1 MATFV
6 SSMTG
11 AYSIEATL
19 NHCGPVSVSFTR
31 MKGLQSWYYIGD
43 LVHLFNGK
51 VPSVDSTMMA
61 DIGRHQSTEGYQAS
75 LEFDERPRLS
85 STHERS

>member
-6 SSMTG
+6 SSMMG
-11 AYSIEATL
+11 AYSIVAAL

-31 MKGLQSWYYIGD
+31 MKGLQSWYHIVD
-43 LVHLFNGK
+43 LLHLFNGK
-51 VPSVDSTMMA
+51 VPFVDSTMVA

-75 LEFDERPRLS
+75 LEFDERRRLS
-85 STHERS
+85 SSHERS